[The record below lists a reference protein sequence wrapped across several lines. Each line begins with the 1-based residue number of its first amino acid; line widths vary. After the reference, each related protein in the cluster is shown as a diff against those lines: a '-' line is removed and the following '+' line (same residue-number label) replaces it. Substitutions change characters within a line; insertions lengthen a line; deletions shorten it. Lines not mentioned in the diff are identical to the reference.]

1 MTYNIKGQAALWRR
15 DHIQKI
21 GRVIRDAEADI
32 VGLQEVHRGTFL
44 SRRRDQ
50 PAELEEASG
59 MRVCF
64 GPSFGDEHRAY
75 GNAILTRGT
84 IEESHVARL
93 PGTGEPRSVFVA
105 TIAVGGARVQV
116 FVTHLSAWGRFG
128 RGSRLLQ
135 AEAVAHLAEASKLPF
150 ILMGDFNS
158 NPSSAEL
165 AAFHDGKFVM
175 SCFVEKVITHRAT
188 RQCLDYI
195 FVDPAWSIRESRV
208 LQTGPSDHWPLIAE
222 LER

>member
-1 MTYNIKGQAALWRR
+1 MTYNIKGAAALWHG
-15 DHIQKI
+15 DHVQKI
-21 GRVIRDAEADI
+21 GAVIRDAAPDI

-105 TIAVGGARVQV
+105 TIALDKLRVQV

-128 RGSRLLQ
+128 RSARLLQ
-135 AEAVAHLAEASKLPF
+135 AEAVARHAEASKHPF
-150 ILMGDFNS
+150 VLMGDFNS
-158 NPSSAEL
+158 NPTGAEL
-165 AAFHDGKFVM
+165 SAFHDGKLVT
-175 SCFVEKVITHRAT
+175 SCFVEKVVTHRAT

-195 FVDPAWSIRESRV
+195 FVDPAWSIRDARV